1 MRLSDAIT
9 KSSDVAKHYIES
21 RVVDRSRVRGNNAA
35 GRILRHNHRVVCV
48 YTPYRTRRRLKCC
61 FAMDEDGSSSRHGK
75 LANICTLRHIEY
87 VCGWFEHE
95 KYAWAEAY
103 GRDEL
108 R

>member
-1 MRLSDAIT
+1 
-9 KSSDVAKHYIES
+9 
-21 RVVDRSRVRGNNAA
+21 
-35 GRILRHNHRVVCV
+35 
-48 YTPYRTRRRLKCC
+48 
-61 FAMDEDGSSSRHGK
+61 MDEDGSSSRHGK